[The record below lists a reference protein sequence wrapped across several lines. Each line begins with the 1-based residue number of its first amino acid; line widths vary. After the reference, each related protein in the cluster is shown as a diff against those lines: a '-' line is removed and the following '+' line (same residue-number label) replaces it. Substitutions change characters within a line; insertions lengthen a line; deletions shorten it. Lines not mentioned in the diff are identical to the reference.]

1 MSTWYFNQLQHRSI
15 QNCFKIGWNICIRSE
30 ILSYWLSNKLSYKS
44 TIERKIEVL
53 DFRRPQIM
61 APERQFSDRCVGPPG
76 GLKLNPYLKN
86 KHCFFGSP
94 CTITFFAPV
103 AAEAQCTYIHY
114 VSTIL
119 CIFNRAYLHN
129 NKTRPEHQE
138 TQLYNG
144 LFIIV
149 SPFVPACLLDCTDS
163 RFLNNLRHDSN
174 TKAKNFFFACEHNFV
189 QVSWFTM
196 FGLSLYSKMKLL
208 KNNLHL

>member
-1 MSTWYFNQLQHRSI
+1 
-15 QNCFKIGWNICIRSE
+15 
-30 ILSYWLSNKLSYKS
+30 
-44 TIERKIEVL
+44 
-53 DFRRPQIM
+53 M

-76 GLKLNPYLKN
+76 GGLKLNPYLK
-86 KHCFFGSP
+86 KEACFYGSP

-114 VSTIL
+114 VSSIL

-163 RFLNNLRHDSN
+163 RFLNNPRHDFN
-174 TKAKNFFFACEHNFV
+174 TLSHLHSFFLGWGCNFFWRQNIIEADANSEINVVMIHMRLNIK
-189 QVSWFTM
+189 T
-196 FGLSLYSKMKLL
+196 
-208 KNNLHL
+208 

>member
-1 MSTWYFNQLQHRSI
+1 MSLDDRKLWLRSVNFQTGVWVRPRWPRI
-15 QNCFKIGWNICIRSE
+15 ESLSEKEACF
-30 ILSYWLSNKLSYKS
+30 Y
-44 TIERKIEVL
+44 
-53 DFRRPQIM
+53 
-61 APERQFSDRCVGPPG
+61 
-76 GLKLNPYLKN
+76 
-86 KHCFFGSP
+86 GSP

-114 VSTIL
+114 VSSIL

-163 RFLNNLRHDSN
+163 RFLNNPRHDFNTLSN
-174 TKAKNFFFACEHNFV
+174 LSYFFL
-189 QVSWFTM
+189 
-196 FGLSLYSKMKLL
+196 GLFLLNPTINIAMIHLRSKIQT
-208 KNNLHL
+208 

>member
-1 MSTWYFNQLQHRSI
+1 MTLDDRKLWLRSVNFQTGVWVRPRWPRI
-15 QNCFKIGWNICIRSE
+15 ESLSEKEACF
-30 ILSYWLSNKLSYKS
+30 Y
-44 TIERKIEVL
+44 
-53 DFRRPQIM
+53 
-61 APERQFSDRCVGPPG
+61 
-76 GLKLNPYLKN
+76 
-86 KHCFFGSP
+86 GSP

-114 VSTIL
+114 VSSIL

-163 RFLNNLRHDSN
+163 RFLNNPRHDFN
-174 TKAKNFFFACEHNFV
+174 TLSHLNSFFQGWGCNIFLPLFIEADANLEINKPTVYLHLIFEISSVTRFFFQFRNIKF
-189 QVSWFTM
+189 
-196 FGLSLYSKMKLL
+196 KKL
-208 KNNLHL
+208 KNQFDFEIDFCRLHRQ